1 MDAKG
6 VNGRRGLDR
15 HFIGLGVLLLLLLA
29 LFWSSYASIVAIW
42 LRSPTFAHGFLV
54 IPAVLFLIWRQRV
67 PLRRIEPRVDARAL
81 LALAAL
87 VLAWLVARAGAVLL
101 IEQLSAALLIPSLV
115 WLMLGWPLLRALAF
129 PLGFLVLFGVP
140 MGDGLIEPLMAF
152 TALVVVSL
160 LRLSDIPVLWEG
172 AFISVPSGDW
182 AVVEACSGI
191 RYLIASLFLGA
202 LYAAL
207 AFRRL
212 GHRLLFIALAAL
224 LPILANGVRAY
235 LIVLI
240 GHLSDRRLAV
250 GVDHLIYGWV
260 FFGFLMFLL
269 FAIGQRWSAR
279 LARTGSAEAADTSSR
294 PASALEPRQP
304 PETARPLLLGL
315 LAALAILGSGPL
327 LAAWMERP
335 CPAPADVALVLP
347 PPGVHWRALSAP
359 ASDWAPS
366 YREPLARVHETYA
379 PTTADEAEKASTVG
393 LYLALYGGGRGELV
407 NALNVLVE
415 ARDRRWRLI
424 ARDARRVRIGGRSE
438 RVIEAQLDSPARGQ
452 RLLVWQWYWI
462 EGDRLSR
469 DVMAKARETLWRLG
483 GRPARAVGVVLY
495 TPLEL
500 NETPARA
507 RLERFSRELLPSIET
522 ALEAWRP
529 E

>member
-15 HFIGLGVLLLLLLA
+15 HVIGLGVLLLLLLA

-279 LARTGSAEAADTSSR
+279 LARTGSAEAADTPAR
-294 PASALEPRQP
+294 PASVLEPRQP

-315 LAALAILGSGPL
+315 LAALTILGSGPL

-335 CPAPADVALVLP
+335 CPAPAGFELVLP
-347 PPGVHWRALSAP
+347 PPSANWQNLERSF
-359 ASDWAPS
+359 SDWRPR
-366 YREPLARVHETYA
+366 YQEARGLVHEGYQ
-379 PTTADEAEKASTVG
+379 EAAGTGAVAVH
-393 LYLALYGGGRGELV
+393 LAFYGVGRGELV
-407 NALNVLVE
+407 NALNVLVGSQ
-415 ARDRRWRLI
+415 DPHWRLI

-438 RVIEAQLDSPARGQ
+438 RVIEARLDSPARGQ

-462 EGDRLSR
+462 EGERLSR
-469 DVMAKARETLWRLG
+469 DVVAKTRETLWRLG
-483 GRPARAVGVVLY
+483 GCPARAVGVVLY
-495 TPLEL
+495 TPLDL
-500 NETPARA
+500 NEAPARA
-507 RLERFSRELLPSIET
+507 RLERFAREMLPGIEA

-529 E
+529 FNP